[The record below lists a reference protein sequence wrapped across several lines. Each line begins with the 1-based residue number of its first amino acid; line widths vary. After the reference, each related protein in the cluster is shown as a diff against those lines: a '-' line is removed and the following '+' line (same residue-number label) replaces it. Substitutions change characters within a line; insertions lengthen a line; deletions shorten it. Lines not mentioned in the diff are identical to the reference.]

1 VLRRKISGGKSFLEL
16 VRDGSDPE
24 AVAHIFVCTLRR
36 KLDQRNV
43 WTRDLPTDHASEL
56 ILMMLALPIW
66 TRTPKARERLSAW
79 ENGID
84 QQAISR
90 ADFAQIP
97 ELHDGQ
103 QRMRQG
109 ADDGYTLVL
118 TPLYAWTRNSE

>member
-1 VLRRKISGGKSFLEL
+1 M
-16 VRDGSDPE
+16 
-24 AVAHIFVCTLRR
+24 TLAR
-36 KLDQRNV
+36 
-43 WTRDLPTDHASEL
+43 
-56 ILMMLALPIW
+56 PIW

-84 QQAISR
+84 QQPISL

-103 QRMRQG
+103 QRLRQG